1 MKSSKVTRLSEKL
14 IALQLLLF
22 SLNYTKQCIYNFQV
36 FYMSIISYKKYNL
49 ILMNH
54 DAMT

>member
-14 IALQLLLF
+14 EALQLLLF

-36 FYMSIISYKKYNL
+36 FYMSIISYKKYKL

>member
-14 IALQLLLF
+14 EALQLLLF

-36 FYMSIISYKKYNL
+36 FLYVYYKLQKVQPHFNES
-49 ILMNH
+49 
-54 DAMT
+54 